1 MVKHPIHERIE
12 IMPAGYEKPEHKSN
26 ADKAKEAEK
35 KPYVNRPTGTDHGKI
50 KPPKK
55 DGG

>member
-1 MVKHPIHERIE
+1 
-12 IMPAGYEKPEHKSN
+12 MPLDYEKPEHKSN
-26 ADKAKEAEK
+26 DQKSKEAEK

-55 DGG
+55 GGG